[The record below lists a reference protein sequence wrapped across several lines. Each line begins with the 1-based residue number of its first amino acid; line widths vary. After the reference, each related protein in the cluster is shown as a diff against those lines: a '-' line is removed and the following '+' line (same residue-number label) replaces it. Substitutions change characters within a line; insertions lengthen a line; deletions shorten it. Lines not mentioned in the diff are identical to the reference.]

1 MARFE
6 LKARDW
12 LAVPERKRFYN
23 ELHFSEAAPR
33 YDAATR
39 AMSLFRDASW
49 KARLVASLP
58 DLPTPV
64 CVDIGC
70 GTGDVAL
77 RLATRYPGGR
87 IAGVDIARPMLRIA
101 RERNRHGHV
110 RFLRQDMCAMDFP
123 DDSVDVVTGSYAL
136 RNAPDLPRALQEIG
150 RIVKPG
156 GTAAFLDFAKPGAAC
171 LQALQRLLLRT
182 WCGFWGL
189 VLHGTP
195 EVHGYIAESLA
206 AFPDRSALLRLF
218 GEHGF
223 DRVSSERFFLGITEL
238 LVLRRRTAEC
248 NAEPESGDPPPVQ

>member
-1 MARFE
+1 MARFD

-12 LAVPERKRFYN
+12 LQVPERKRIYN

-58 DLPTPV
+58 DLPSPS

-77 RLATRYPGGR
+77 LLAERYPGGR
-87 IAGVDIARPMLRIA
+87 IAGVDIAEPMLRIA
-101 RERNRHGHV
+101 RKRNRRGNV
-110 RFLRQDMCAMDFP
+110 RFLRQDMCGMDFP
-123 DDSVDVVTGSYAL
+123 DGSADVVTGSYAL
-136 RNAPDLPRALQEIG
+136 RNAPDLRGALREIG
-150 RIVKPG
+150 RILRAG
-156 GTAAFLDFAKPGAAC
+156 GTAAFLDFAKPGTAC
-171 LQALQRLLLRT
+171 LRVPQRLLLRT

-189 VLHGTP
+189 VLHGNH

-206 AFPDRSALLRLF
+206 TFPDRRRLLDLF

-223 DRVSSERFFLGITEL
+223 SLVSSERFFLGITEL
-238 LVLRRRTAEC
+238 LVLRRR
-248 NAEPESGDPPPVQ
+248 DR

>member
-1 MARFE
+1 MARFD

-12 LAVPERKRFYN
+12 LQVPERKRIYN
-23 ELHFSEAAPR
+23 ELHFSEAALR

-58 DLPTPV
+58 DLPSPS

-77 RLATRYPGGR
+77 LLAERYPGGR
-87 IAGVDIARPMLRIA
+87 IAGVDIAEPMLRIA
-101 RERNRHGHV
+101 WKRNRRGNV

-123 DDSVDVVTGSYAL
+123 DGSADVVTGSYAL
-136 RNAPDLPRALQEIG
+136 RNAPDLRGALREIG
-150 RIVKPG
+150 RILRAG
-156 GTAAFLDFAKPGAAC
+156 GTAAFLDFAKPGTAC
-171 LQALQRLLLRT
+171 LRVPQRLLLRT

-189 VLHGTP
+189 VLHGNH

-206 AFPDRSALLRLF
+206 AFPDRRRLLDLL

-223 DRVSSERFFLGITEL
+223 SLVSSERFFLGITEL
-238 LVLRRRTAEC
+238 LVLRRR
-248 NAEPESGDPPPVQ
+248 GR